1 MTRDTR
7 VWTIARRDLANAR
20 QSRLLWGAF
29 ALIFLL
35 VVPSFWSMAGSRRT
49 IEQLAPPAV
58 QAVGRIPGYL
68 STYLFVLVVAL
79 AYAAVVSERESGTV
93 RLLLGLPGTRPDVL
107 VGKLVSRGLLLVAT
121 LVPLLVLLGTI
132 ILLRTGQLPVLAF
145 ALIAVWVLLYG
156 LGWTTF
162 AVGLSAAF
170 ESQYRALAAIAGTY
184 IVFAWNAPIWKAVLD
199 PLLTTVLP
207 AGLQSYVNSLNPTL
221 TLGVAGGWL
230 VAQVSP
236 QTSEIGTGPAVISAL
251 SLMLVAL
258 GGLLIGHRQ
267 FERADLG

>member
-7 VWTIARRDLANAR
+7 VRAIARRDLANAR
-20 QSRLLWGAF
+20 RSRLLWGAF

-35 VVPSFWSMAGSRRT
+35 VVPSFWSMVGSRRAV
-49 IEQLAPPAV
+49 EQLAPPAV

-68 STYLFVLVVAL
+68 STYLFVLVAAL
-79 AYAAVVSERESGTV
+79 AYGAVVGERESGTI
-93 RLLLGLPGTRPDVL
+93 RLLLGLPGTRRDVL
-107 VGKLVSRGLLLVAT
+107 AGKLLSRGALFVAT
-121 LVPLLVLLGTI
+121 FVPLLTLLGAI
-132 ILLRTGQLPVLAF
+132 ILVRRGRLPVVAF
-145 ALIAVWVLLYG
+145 LLLSLWVLLYG
-156 LGWTTF
+156 LGWTTV

-184 IVFAWNAPIWKAVLD
+184 LVFAWNAPIWKAVLD
-199 PLLTTVLP
+199 PLLTAALP
-207 AGLQSYVNSLNPTL
+207 AGFQPYVDSLNPTL

-236 QTSEIGTGPAVISAL
+236 RTSEVGAGPAVVSAL
-251 SLMLVAL
+251 SLLIVAL
-258 GGLLIGHRQ
+258 GGLVVGYRR